1 MIIVILSPLKE
12 MKPAE
17 VEEKTEDG
25 GEKVVI
31 YWLCVLFKLNP
42 NLINDFI
49 SYVVCFQLMESELD
63 CILIKDLLACFLIES
78 IRWLMELV
86 WEGWIFHL
94 LVIYDLM

>member
-31 YWLCVLFKLNP
+31 Y
-42 NLINDFI
+42 
-49 SYVVCFQLMESELD
+49 
-63 CILIKDLLACFLIES
+63 
-78 IRWLMELV
+78 
-86 WEGWIFHL
+86 
-94 LVIYDLM
+94 